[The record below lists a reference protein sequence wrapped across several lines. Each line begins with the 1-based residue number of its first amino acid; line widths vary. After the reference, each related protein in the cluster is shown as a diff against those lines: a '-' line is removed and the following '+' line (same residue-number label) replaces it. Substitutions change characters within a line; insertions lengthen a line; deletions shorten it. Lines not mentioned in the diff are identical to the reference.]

1 MWSTVSIV
9 IVMSKVSITEGR
21 FSFAWVLELFV
32 SYGVKQFVVS
42 QWFGGLIVVL
52 VLLLFS
58 VVVLIFFFFFL
69 TSSDAVETVLL
80 SPKLSKKI
88 SQKILLYLFG
98 KEPSGF
104 QTSKQV
110 TRFFSSSDEHQSK
123 PHVNKISLV
132 IASVYIDSALAA
144 ERWDKCTFYSHAKN
158 SKTIWSFMKLRE
170 ELRTFLGG
178 VQLRT

>member
-1 MWSTVSIV
+1 MVWAVDSCFGS
-9 IVMSKVSITEGR
+9 
-21 FSFAWVLELFV
+21 
-32 SYGVKQFVVS
+32 FVVFCCS
-42 QWFGGLIVVL
+42 FDI
-52 VLLLFS
+52 
-58 VVVLIFFFFFL
+58 FFFL

-88 SQKILLYLFG
+88 SQKILFYLFG

-110 TRFFSSSDEHQSK
+110 TRFFSSSEEHQSK
-123 PHVNKISLV
+123 PHVNKISSV

-158 SKTIWSFMKLRE
+158 SKTSWSFMKLRE
-170 ELRTFLGG
+170 ELCTFLGG
-178 VQLRT
+178 VQLCT